1 MDNLIFELSRL
12 SGLFVISRQSSFRYK
27 DGKKSSKE
35 IGNELDVKNLLEG
48 TAQVSQ
54 NRLRIN
60 VRLIETSSES
70 CVWAERY
77 ESNLQEIFTLQ
88 DEITLNIVKAL
99 QVKLSP
105 AEAEFFGHEGTESI
119 EAHDA
124 LLRGM
129 ACHWK
134 YSPKFIAEARVPVSY
149 THLDVYKRQ
158 LYVGCVLFVLV
169 RMGPRQFGHGFYLS
183 P

>member
-1 MDNLIFELSRL
+1 M
-12 SGLFVISRQSSFRYK
+12 
-27 DGKKSSKE
+27 
-35 IGNELDVKNLLEG
+35 
-48 TAQVSQ
+48 
-54 NRLRIN
+54 
-60 VRLIETSSES
+60 IETSSES

-134 YSPKFIAEARVPVSY
+134 YSPKFIAEARVHFTRAVELDANYASAHAWLSRTLLFQWIMKWDPDDSLRGQAFEHAQKAVAINDKLSY
-149 THLDVYKRQ
+149 AQSML
-158 LYVGCVLFVLV
+158 G
-169 RMGPRQFGHGFYLS
+169 LS
-183 P
+183 LIHI